1 MRYMY
6 IYRHT
11 RGKKTRGRYIR
22 LLDDNINIYLSLC
35 IIILDY
41 IFYVRFS
48 ARWPGMLILSLSFDV
63 LFRFVR
69 HCTLHCSTRITQPC
83 SMTGDNDPSLSL
95 TLWGTALWMA
105 EECSRLFSFATQR
118 DILRENNRSFFRILS
133 IFLNASSILLT
144 VNYNWIIS

>member
-6 IYRHT
+6 TYTGMREAKRHVDVT
-11 RGKKTRGRYIR
+11 SGCSMII
-22 LLDDNINIYLSLC
+22 LIYLSLYNN
-35 IIILDY
+35 IRLYILRAVLRTVTR
-41 IFYVRFS
+41 YVNTFS
-48 ARWPGMLILSLSFDV
+48 LVRC

-118 DILRENNRSFFRILS
+118 DILREDNRSFFRILS

-144 VNYNWIIS
+144 VNYNWIIL